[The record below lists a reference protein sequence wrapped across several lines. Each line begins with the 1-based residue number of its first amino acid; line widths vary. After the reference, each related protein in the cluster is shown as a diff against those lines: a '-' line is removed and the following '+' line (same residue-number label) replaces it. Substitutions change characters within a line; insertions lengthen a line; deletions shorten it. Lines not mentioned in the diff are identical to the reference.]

1 MNKTFEHRLILK
13 DIINVFINESF
24 HYISIIESRYDD
36 REFKNILINYN
47 AAKRSTAKMKLF
59 TVLQRLNDTIQLN
72 KSIVESKIQ
81 FDINCILI
89 MNTIELKIS
98 LKLMIFHIIKI
109 NISFLL
115 YVINLNR
122 LEMYFNNL
130 INELMQKC
138 FIIKNFLSAIII
150 IF

>member
-1 MNKTFEHRLILK
+1 
-13 DIINVFINESF
+13 
-24 HYISIIESRYDD
+24 
-36 REFKNILINYN
+36 
-47 AAKRSTAKMKLF
+47 MKLF